1 MFRRLAV
8 FVYGIACYVAALAT
22 FAYLAAFLENVA
34 VPTSIDSARQSPL
47 WVALGVDLGLLIL
60 FGVQHTVMARPA
72 FKAMWTKVVPP
83 AAERSTYVLFSS
95 VAMSLLFWQWRP
107 MGGVIWNVQSGNGRI
122 ALYVLYALGWSIV
135 LATTFL
141 INHFDLFG
149 LRQVVLQLIG
159 RPYTGLRFRTP
170 GPYKL
175 VRHPLYVGWITVF
188 WSTPDMTAAHLLFA
202 VGLTVYILIAIRYE
216 ERDLARFHTEYAD
229 YRRRVPMLVPIG
241 AQPQAENSS
250 AFKDVA

>member
-1 MFRRLAV
+1 MFRRIAV
-8 FVYGIACYVAALAT
+8 FVYGVACYVAALAT

-47 WVALGVDLGLLIL
+47 WVAFAVDLGLLIL
-60 FGVQHTVMARPA
+60 FGVQHSVMARPV
-72 FKAMWTKVVPP
+72 FKAMWTKVIPP

-95 VAMSLLFWQWRP
+95 VAMFLMFWQWRP
-107 MGGVIWNVQSGNGRI
+107 MGGVIWNVQSGHGRI
-122 ALYVLYALGWSIV
+122 ALHALYALGWVGV

-216 ERDLARFHTEYAD
+216 EGDLVRFHIEYAD
-229 YRRRVPMLVPIG
+229 YRRRVPMLVPVG
-241 AQPQAENSS
+241 AQPQAADSPATKEI
-250 AFKDVA
+250 A